1 VLLILCRNETFANIF
16 ANVEELFQPNILFLA
31 KPRICKEYS
40 CLRRISK
47 YSYFSGHFH
56 FFTKKKGGELMHPI
70 ILIMDSVNLG
80 DN

>member
-31 KPRICKEYS
+31 KPRMCKEYS
-40 CLRRISK
+40 CLRRT
-47 YSYFSGHFH
+47 FSFFH
-56 FFTKKKGGELMHPI
+56 KEEGGGELMHPI
-70 ILIMDSVNLG
+70 ILIMDSVNLE

>member
-1 VLLILCRNETFANIF
+1 MLLILCRNETFANIF

-31 KPRICKEYS
+31 KPRMCKEYS

-47 YSYFSGHFH
+47 YFSGHFH
-56 FFTKKKGGELMHPI
+56 FFTKKKGGGELMHPI